1 MRKLLRALAATL
13 TALTLTVSA
22 AFALTPEQLGTL
34 LRENYPGDIPEGVWQ
49 EETVEGMLRA
59 LGDGFTYHLSPE
71 GYQALLA
78 EMEEEKPDAPSVT
91 FRLEKEH
98 IGAFT
103 MPGFTAQ
110 SGDLL
115 EKSVADNDPSVDRWI
130 VDLRGNPG
138 GEIQAAADAMAVF
151 TGGGELA
158 YLRDKDGKIYANT
171 SQRKSA
177 TIDPVILLV
186 DGRTASAAE
195 LFAAAV
201 RDSRAGIV
209 IGSRT
214 YGKGVAQ
221 QLFDKTT
228 NPEFFPDGDA
238 LLLTTYR
245 FFSPQFNSNN
255 VLGVIPQLMV
265 EDELA
270 PRVARLLCA
279 SPPSGDYSGYL
290 RINLNWRWYVE
301 LSEAKADP
309 EAFRALLEALPPQC
323 EVYRGTAAGGW
334 QKTTPQTV
342 AAGYVQGF
350 QARRFADVSASP
362 YKDAIDALKTYNI
375 LQGVDGVNYNPT
387 KTMTRAQLC
396 AMLAQAMNYP
406 KSDDQPAFADTPE
419 DAWYTPYITTL
430 SAMGIVNGFED
441 GTFRPNENISHQQ
454 FMAVLSRIAGY
465 TNHRVYASAQA
476 GPTAEALASGDYAA
490 YNGWAVSSAWVL
502 DGWWQADA
510 KDIDPRAATTRE
522 EAAVC
527 LYNTLA
533 GLGILPA

>member
-1 MRKLLRALAATL
+1 MRKFLRALAATL
-13 TALTLTVSA
+13 TALTLTFSA
-22 AFALTPEQLGTL
+22 AFALTPQQLGTL

-49 EETVEGMLRA
+49 EDTVDGMLRA
-59 LGDGFTYHLSPE
+59 LGDGFTHHLTPE
-71 GYQALLA
+71 GYQALLK
-78 EMEEEKPDAPSVT
+78 EMGEEKPDAPSVT
-91 FRLEKEH
+91 FQLEKGH

-103 MPGFTAQ
+103 MPSFTAQ

-115 EKSVADNDPSVDRWI
+115 EKSVVDNDSSVDRWI
-130 VDLRGNPG
+130 VDLRGNRG
-138 GEIQAAADAMAVF
+138 GEIQAAGDAMAVF
-151 TGGGELA
+151 TGGGEMA
-158 YLRDKDGKIYANT
+158 YLRDKDGKVYANT

-186 DGRTASAAE
+186 DSGTASAAE

-201 RDSRAGIV
+201 RDNRAGII

-228 NPEFFPDGDA
+228 DPELFPDGDA

-245 FFSPQFNSNN
+245 FFSPEFNSNN

-279 SPPSGDYSGYL
+279 SSPSGDNTGYL
-290 RINLNWRWYVE
+290 RLHLSWRWYVD
-301 LSEAKADP
+301 LAEAKADP
-309 EAFRALLEALPPQC
+309 EAFCALLEALPPQSKL
-323 EVYRGTAAGGW
+323 YQGTGSDW
-334 QKTTPQTV
+334 QETTHQAV
-342 AAGYVQGF
+342 AARYAQGYR
-350 QARRFADVSASP
+350 ARRFADVDPSP
-362 YKDAIDALKTYNI
+362 YKDAIDALKTYGI
-375 LQGVDGVNYNPT
+375 LEGADGVHYNP
-387 KTMTRAQLC
+387 KGKMTRAELC

-419 DAWYTPYITTL
+419 GAWYTPYITTL

-441 GTFRPNENISHQQ
+441 GTFRPGEDISHQQ

-476 GPTAEALASGDYAA
+476 GPTEEALASGNYAA
-490 YNGWAVSSAWVL
+490 YNNWAVASAWVL

-510 KDIDPRAATTRE
+510 KNIDPRAATTRE